1 MADMEIRKSTYD
13 DVYRMLEIFKE
24 AREFMKENGNP
35 NQWGEAYPPKSLL
48 LQDIEEGNSY
58 VCIKDGI
65 IVGTFYY
72 KEGEDPTYKKIYD
85 GQWLNDKPYG
95 VVHRIATAR
104 GTRGVGSFCLDWCFN
119 QSGNLKIDTHRDNI
133 PMQRLLAKL
142 GFNRCGIIYI
152 ENGEER
158 IAYQKTLE

>member
-24 AREFMKENGNP
+24 AREFMKEDGNP

-104 GTRGVGSFCLDWCFN
+104 GTRGVGSFCLDWCLIN
-119 QSGNLKIDTHRDNI
+119 QAI
-133 PMQRLLAKL
+133 
-142 GFNRCGIIYI
+142 
-152 ENGEER
+152 
-158 IAYQKTLE
+158 

>member
-13 DVYRMLEIFKE
+13 DVYRMLEIFKG

>member
-1 MADMEIRKSTYD
+1 MEIRKSTYD